1 MNNTIQKEKHINKK
15 TKKTIIIVSSVV
27 VVFVILISV
36 VASIFL
42 DTKNTVKN
50 YRRNYN
56 INEINIAT
64 NNTFK
69 KLNNINY
76 PNLSEPLK
84 SNISEQENESYIN
97 FVNQTYKSLINNNDD
112 DSGSFFA
119 SNSNF

>member
-27 VVFVILISV
+27 VVFIILISV
-36 VASIFL
+36 AASIFL

-56 INEINIAT
+56 INEINVAT

-69 KLNNINY
+69 KL
-76 PNLSEPLK
+76 S
-84 SNISEQENESYIN
+84 SNTVSILLETDLANGLAAIYLTRAYA
-97 FVNQTYKSLINNNDD
+97 VR
-112 DSGSFFA
+112 
-119 SNSNF
+119 